1 MARSIGRHRHSF
13 FATVALLTF
22 AVAPIALAQSA
33 SKAKKKAPKAAAS
46 ASASASATP
55 PDEPTPAAAEP
66 SAEAPATPA
75 ESAPPD
81 AASASVADTEV
92 ADDITNT
99 VETPGKT
106 YRYIGLRYRGTIIPS
121 FLEHLFVNDGGTIY
135 SNTFGAEMDF
145 RKDGKS
151 TILWLQYTEY
161 GFGDTLF
168 FQKGQPD
175 VPNNYSI
182 VSSSLKG
189 IYVGLDELWST
200 PIANHVDFDYGFGLG
215 LGAIFGTL
223 TNDWVYT
230 SGPNFTVNAS
240 TPGAIQGSNGS
251 FYAKCGDI
259 HSGPPLVQMGNT
271 LNYSS
276 CDPQAHSNASVA
288 KVGNYAE
295 KNWFTGGAVPVIF
308 PYVGGN
314 LGIRYKPI
322 RQLQTRLSLGI
333 SLTGLWFGIS
343 ADYGIDSQ
351 SQDTHPASK
360 PPTKEP
366 AADPSSS
373 DKSSRE
379 VGPRDTL

>member
-1 MARSIGRHRHSF
+1 MARSIGRHRHSL

-22 AVAPIALAQSA
+22 AVAPLALAQSA

-46 ASASASATP
+46 ASASASASP

-66 SAEAPATPA
+66 SAEAPTPPA

-81 AASASVADTEV
+81 VASASVPDAEV

-99 VETPGKT
+99 TELPGKS

-151 TILWLQYTEY
+151 TILWLQYTEF
-161 GFGDTLF
+161 GFGNTLF

-175 VPNNYSI
+175 EQNNYSI
-182 VSSSLKG
+182 VNSGLKG
-189 IYVGLDELWST
+189 IFVGLDELWSA
-200 PIANHVDFDYGFGLG
+200 PVANHLDFEYGFGLG
-215 LGAIFGTL
+215 LGAIFGNL
-223 TNDWVYT
+223 YNDWVYQT
-230 SGPNFTVNAS
+230 TGS
-240 TPGAIQGSNGS
+240 TPGAIQGSNGN
-251 FYAKCGDI
+251 FYAACNSTSD
-259 HSGPPLVQMGNT
+259 GPLLTQNGVTQG
-271 LNYSS
+271 YSS
-276 CDPQAHSNASVA
+276 CSPQAHSNSTVS
-288 KVGNYAE
+288 KVGNYVE
-295 KNWFTGGAVPVIF
+295 KNWFNGGSVPVVF
-308 PYVGGN
+308 PYIGGN
-314 LGIRYKPI
+314 LGLRYKPI

-351 SQDTHPASK
+351 SPDTHPASK

-366 AADPSSS
+366 ASEPSSS

-379 VGPRDTL
+379 VGLRDTL

>member
-1 MARSIGRHRHSF
+1 MARSFGRHRHSF
-13 FATVALLTF
+13 FAAVALLTF
-22 AVAPIALAQSA
+22 AVAPLALAQSA
-33 SKAKKKAPKAAAS
+33 SKAKKKTPKAAAS
-46 ASASASATP
+46 ASASASASP
-55 PDEPTPAAAEP
+55 PDEPTPAAPEP
-66 SAEAPATPA
+66 SAEAPAAPA
-75 ESAPPD
+75 DSAPPD
-81 AASASVADTEV
+81 VSAASVSDTAP

-99 VETPGKT
+99 AEAPGKT

-145 RKDGKS
+145 RKDSKS

-161 GFGDTLF
+161 GFGNTLF
-168 FQKGQPD
+168 FQKNQPD
-175 VPNNYSI
+175 QPSNYSI

-200 PIANHVDFDYGFGLG
+200 PIANHLDFDYGFGLG

-230 SGPNFTVNAS
+230 QGPGGAVNAS
-240 TPGAIQGSNGS
+240 TPGAVQGSNGT
-251 FYAKCGDI
+251 FYAPCGGTN
-259 HSGPPLVQMGNT
+259 SGVPT
-271 LNYSS
+271 LSPNGVTQPSS
-276 CDPQAHSNASVA
+276 CTPEAHSNATVA

-295 KNWFTGGAVPVIF
+295 KNWFQGGAVPVVF
-308 PYVGGN
+308 PYVGLN
-314 LGIRYKPI
+314 LGLRYKPI
-322 RQLQTRLSLGI
+322 RQLQTRLGVGI
-333 SLTGLWFGIS
+333 SLTGFWFGVS

-351 SQDTHPASK
+351 SEDTHPAAK

-366 AADPSSS
+366 AEPSSN

-379 VGPRDTL
+379 VGLRDTL

>member
-1 MARSIGRHRHSF
+1 MARSFGRHRHSF
-13 FATVALLTF
+13 FAVVALLIF
-22 AVAPIALAQSA
+22 AVAPLALAQSA
-33 SKAKKKAPKAAAS
+33 SKAKKKTPKAAAS
-46 ASASASATP
+46 ASASASASP
-55 PDEPTPAAAEP
+55 PDEPTPAAPEP
-66 SAEAPATPA
+66 SAEAPAPPA

-81 AASASVADTEV
+81 VAAASAPDTAA

-121 FLEHLFVNDGGTIY
+121 FLEHLFVNDGGTVY
-135 SNTFGAEMDF
+135 SNTFGAEIDF

-168 FQKGQPD
+168 FQKGQTD
-175 VPNNYSI
+175 EPNNYSI
-182 VSSSLKG
+182 VSSTLKG
-189 IYVGLDELWST
+189 IYVGLDELWSA

-223 TNDWVYT
+223 TNDWVYGGDAT
-230 SGPNFTVNAS
+230 TAKGV
-240 TPGAIQGSNGS
+240 PGAIQGSNG
-251 FYAKCGDI
+251 FYYAKCGDI
-259 HSGPPLVQMGNT
+259 HSGPPLVQNGNT

-295 KNWFTGGAVPVIF
+295 KNWFQGGAVPVVF

-322 RQLQTRLSLGI
+322 RQLQTRLGLGI
-333 SLTGLWFGIS
+333 SLTGFWFGIS

-351 SQDTHPASK
+351 SEDTHPASK

-366 AADPSSS
+366 AEPSSS

-379 VGPRDTL
+379 VGQRYTL